1 MEKIA
6 MYGELDFFIYYKM
19 EIKYHCIG
27 DKFPSAASVLESNSE
42 TAICQSGELFKHN
55 SRALTA

>member
-1 MEKIA
+1 